1 MYCCDMNEYVIPLGE
16 VERTLFLTMEQAAAL
31 TGVPTSALRTQVE
44 LAQVPV
50 LWGQKATDV
59 QPEPFVS
66 VPVAQELARRMDV
79 ANARNVESRVVEIR
93 AALQDYLVARPPVR
107 EYDVA
112 VSTGTPYVARM
123 GNRHG
128 MDVAHIQVSAFQVFQ
143 RERGAPLADRI
154 GETVESA
161 LDFLGARVMRGL
173 RDDRG
178 TPRGR
183 VWWRLPATMWRA
195 GGVSE

>member
-1 MYCCDMNEYVIPLGE
+1 MNENVIPLGE
-16 VERTLFLTMEQAAAL
+16 VERALFLTMEQAATL
-31 TGVPTSALRTQVE
+31 TGVSASALR
-44 LAQVPV
+44 AQVTLAHMPV
-50 LWGQKATDV
+50 LWGQKAADI

-66 VPVAQELARRMDV
+66 VPVAWELARRMDAV
-79 ANARNVESRVVEIR
+79 NAHNVESRVVEIR
-93 AALQDYLVARPPVR
+93 AALQDYLTARPPVR
-107 EYDVA
+107 EYDTA

-128 MDVAHIQVSAFQVFQ
+128 MDAAHIQVSAFQVFQ
-143 RERGAPLADRI
+143 RERDAPLADRM
-154 GETVESA
+154 GETIESA
-161 LDFLGARVMRGL
+161 LDFLGARLMRGL

-178 TPRGR
+178 VPRGR